1 MGFYRIFHIFPPLS
15 LSFLIENSDT
25 DVSSRCGCLL
35 WVCDRIATLLTSR
48 LGNCG
53 DFHLDPAR
61 SDEVIQ
67 QKVKKKRV
75 DVASLTVCYSTIP
88 TVPAGVLYFLQEVS
102 GSVEAACG
110 LGLADVP
117 RLKKNPASW
126 KRIRSFLEMLID
138 A

>member
-1 MGFYRIFHIFPPLS
+1 MVG
-15 LSFLIENSDT
+15 
-25 DVSSRCGCLL
+25 
-35 WVCDRIATLLTSR
+35 
-48 LGNCG
+48 G

-67 QKVKKKRV
+67 QKVKQKQV

-117 RLKKNPASW
+117 RLKKTLHLGKGSVPFW
-126 KRIRSFLEMLID
+126 RCL
-138 A
+138 